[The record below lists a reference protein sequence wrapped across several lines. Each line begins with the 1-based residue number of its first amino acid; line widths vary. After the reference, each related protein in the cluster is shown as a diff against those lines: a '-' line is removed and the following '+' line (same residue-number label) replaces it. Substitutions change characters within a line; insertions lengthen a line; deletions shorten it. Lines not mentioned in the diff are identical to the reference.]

1 MNTFVKYFGW
11 AVGISIGLLI
21 ALYLYT
27 GSTYYLQ
34 QCIILA
40 IIEISVSFDN
50 AVVNASKLHK
60 MNAFWR
66 KMFLT
71 VGILVAV
78 GFMRLYIPLEI
89 VSQFGNI
96 SLIDA
101 YNLALTDH
109 SQFSAILI
117 TSHDMIAGFGG
128 SFLFMVAMN
137 FFLDE
142 GKDTMWIKFI
152 ENPLNKIG
160 NKIAFNTVISYAV
173 YSIITALTAY
183 LVYFYTQKFDFF
195 KASIIGIVTFLAVE
209 FIKNKLES
217 LDSKLSNSKFKWV
230 AGGLGTFIYLE
241 ILDASFSLD
250 GVITAF
256 AISKDVFPITLGLGI
271 GALFIRCLTILMD
284 DKGMMVEYKYLEHG
298 AFWAI
303 TLLAASMYIGISVHI
318 PEWLMALLSI
328 GFIGSAFVA
337 SLISKRREALN
348 V

>member
-11 AVGISIGLLI
+11 AVGISIGVLV

-27 GSTYYLQ
+27 GSAFYLQ

-96 SLIDA
+96 SLKDA
-101 YNLALTDH
+101 YNLALYDH

-128 SFLFMVAMN
+128 AFLFMVALH
-137 FFLDE
+137 FFFNE
-142 GKDTMWIKFI
+142 EKEVMWIKFI
-152 ENPLNKIG
+152 EKPFNTIG
-160 NKIAFNTVISYAV
+160 NKLAVNSILPYIV
-173 YSIITALTAY
+173 YSVITV
-183 LVYFYTQKFDFF
+183 LVTFVVYEYTQKINFF
-195 KASIIGIVTFLAVE
+195 KASLVGIVTFLAVE
-209 FIKNKLES
+209 FIKHKLEA
-217 LDSKLSNSKFKWV
+217 LDEKLSKSKFKWI

-271 GALFIRCLTILMD
+271 GALFIRCLTIFMD

-303 TLLAASMYIGISVHI
+303 TLLAVSMFIGISIHI

-337 SLISKRREALN
+337 SLIVKRREA
-348 V
+348 VTV